1 LGAPALLTINARGV
15 LPPGHPLAL
24 PGAMPHPPVLAAL
37 EAADV
42 VLAVGTELGETDHL
56 LFGETLNLKGKVI
69 RVDIDPEQL
78 MRTALPAVA
87 ICADAAAALTALKDA
102 LPPQAGRR
110 AAGEARAAALRAKA
124 EELLPAAYK
133 LHRRFMAHLDAA
145 LPDCVVV
152 GDSTQPVY
160 GANFFYETRRP
171 RSYFNSATGFG
182 TLGYALPAALGAKL
196 AVPERPVVALIG
208 DGGIQFTLAELA
220 TAVELQLP
228 IAILLWNNRG
238 YGEIKRYMAERQ
250 IPQIGVDIYTPDFQ
264 ALAAGFGCAAAKAES
279 FDHLEALL
287 RRAHEGPGPLLIE
300 IDEAEAAA
308 W

>member
-1 LGAPALLTINARGV
+1 
-15 LPPGHPLAL
+15 
-24 PGAMPHPPVLAAL
+24 M
-37 EAADV
+37 
-42 VLAVGTELGETDHL
+42 
-56 LFGETLNLKGKVI
+56 KGDVI
-69 RVDIDPEQL
+69 RIDIDPQQL

-87 ICADAAAALTALKDA
+87 ICADAAAALSALSDA
-102 LPPQAGRR
+102 LSAARPSPPAGR
-110 AAGEARAAALRAKA
+110 AEGAARAAALRAA
-124 EELLPAAYK
+124 ADAALPEAYR
-133 LHRRFMAHLDAA
+133 LHQRFMAHLDAA

-196 AVPERPVVALIG
+196 AVPDRPVVALIG

-228 IAILLWNNRG
+228 LAIVLWNNKG

-264 ALAAGFGCAAAKAES
+264 TLAKGFGCAAAKAES
-279 FDHLEALL
+279 FEQLEELL
-287 RRAHEGPGPLLIE
+287 RRAHRGSGPLLIE
-300 IDEAEAAA
+300 ISAGRIRSADRQTL
-308 W
+308 